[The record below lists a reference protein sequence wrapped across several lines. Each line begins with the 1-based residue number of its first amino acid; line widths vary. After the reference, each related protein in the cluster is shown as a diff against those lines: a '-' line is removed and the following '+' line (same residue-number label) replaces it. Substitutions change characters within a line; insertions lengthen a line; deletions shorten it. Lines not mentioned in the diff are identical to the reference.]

1 MRTTLSIDDDVAT
14 LLNAEMRRSGSS
26 LKKAVNHYLRQ
37 GLMASKQPAKRKFI
51 VTPRPMRLPPGLC
64 YDNIAELI
72 QHLEGPA
79 HK

>member
-1 MRTTLSIDDDVAT
+1 
-14 LLNAEMRRSGSS
+14 MRRSGSS

-37 GLMASKQPAKRKFI
+37 GLMASKQQTRRKFT
-51 VTPRPMRLPPGLC
+51 VTPRPMGLPEGLS
-64 YDNIAELI
+64 YDNIEDLL